1 MDQNTTITNEIS
13 EVIYNFCTEGES
25 YDFELFGSGHIN
37 ETFFVKRK
45 CDGNKD
51 YLLQRINHHIFK
63 DVPGLMNNIKLVT
76 DHLKNKLANVPGASP
91 ELEVL
96 TLIPTKE
103 NRFYHLDQNGSYWR
117 MYDFLHSNR
126 YDVLETE
133 QQAYEGGKA
142 FGKFQAMLSDLDA
155 ELLIESIPNFHN
167 IEMRLKRFNEAIVND
182 VAGRVKEV
190 SSEIAF
196 LQERSEA
203 MLKILGLGE
212 GNILPVRII
221 HNDTKFNNILLDK
234 ADKAQ
239 CVIDLDTVMPG
250 YVAYDFGDAI
260 RTIINT
266 AAEDE
271 ADLSNIQLNIPLFA
285 AYTKGY
291 FKEAGFFLS
300 DREVESLLKGVLLI
314 PYEQI
319 VRFLTDY
326 LEGDTYYKIHF
337 PLHNLQRT
345 RAQIELLTKL
355 EHHYQE
361 LDEIV
366 QGIAALPGK
375 ENFLE
380 EKNELT

>member
-1 MDQNTTITNEIS
+1 MIRNEIISS
-13 EVIYNFCTEGES
+13 EVDTVISSFCTETGN
-25 YDFELFGSGHIN
+25 YDFEPYGSGHIN
-37 ETFFVKRK
+37 ESFYVKNRNGSK
-45 CDGNKD
+45 RD
-51 YLLQRINHHIFK
+51 YLLQRINHLIFK

-76 DHLKNKLANVPGASP
+76 EHLKNKLTIVSGACP
-91 ELEVL
+91 DLEVL
-96 TLIPTKE
+96 TLIATKE
-103 NRFYHLDQNGSYWR
+103 NRFYEIDQNGNYWR

-142 FGKFQAMLSDLDA
+142 FGKFQAMLSDMDA

-167 IEMRLKRFNEAIVND
+167 IEIRLQRFHEAINND
-182 VAGRVKEV
+182 VGGRLKEV

-196 LQERSEA
+196 IQERSEA

-212 GNILPVRII
+212 ENILPVRII

-234 ADKAQ
+234 TDKAQ

-271 ADLSNIQLNIPLFA
+271 ADLAKIQLNIPLFE

-291 FKEAGFFLS
+291 FYEAGFFLTN
-300 DREVESLLKGVLLI
+300 REVDSLLKGVLLI

-355 EHHYQE
+355 EHNFME

-366 QGIAALPGK
+366 QGVVALS
-375 ENFLE
+375 NN
-380 EKNELT
+380 KNHLQNKMNLP